1 MEVNA
6 KVGDTVYIRL
16 DGNAA
21 RCIRTDEELIQEWKV
36 TRIGRKYIYAKRQG
50 DVRDTCFEF
59 FEGYRNMHP
68 GRWVEKSEMVPDYL
82 LYFSKQEIEEEI
94 QKESLGSK
102 IQIYAKYD
110 VFKLSLD
117 QMRKIDQVFKVA
129 LEGAVDSD
137 AWIPVSSG
145 NYPEDATDVQVTYL
159 GYNDKKPYCDE
170 HAYRKDG
177 VWYWTSSDESIA
189 VEITAWKPMCEPYR

>member
-59 FEGYRNMHP
+59 FEGDGSGLSPLFFQAGNRGRN
-68 GRWVEKSEMVPDYL
+68 
-82 LYFSKQEIEEEI
+82 SKRVSWL
-94 QKESLGSK
+94 KDSNLR
-102 IQIYAKYD
+102 QI
-110 VFKLSLD
+110 
-117 QMRKIDQVFKVA
+117 
-129 LEGAVDSD
+129 
-137 AWIPVSSG
+137 
-145 NYPEDATDVQVTYL
+145 
-159 GYNDKKPYCDE
+159 
-170 HAYRKDG
+170 
-177 VWYWTSSDESIA
+177 
-189 VEITAWKPMCEPYR
+189 

>member
-1 MEVNA
+1 MER
-6 KVGDTVYIRL
+6 VGGKRNGSKCKSRGYCIHQT
-16 DGNAA
+16 GWNAA

-117 QMRKIDQVFKVA
+117 QMRKM
-129 LEGAVDSD
+129 
-137 AWIPVSSG
+137 
-145 NYPEDATDVQVTYL
+145 NYHV
-159 GYNDKKPYCDE
+159 
-170 HAYRKDG
+170 
-177 VWYWTSSDESIA
+177 
-189 VEITAWKPMCEPYR
+189 